1 MECPGSCVRRLRQYR
16 CDMVIMVGEKNM
28 WFENVDVLV
37 KSLSSAAD
45 T

>member
-1 MECPGSCVRRLRQYR
+1 VIWC
-16 CDMVIMVGEKNM
+16 IMVGEKNM